1 MLINGIVKKVE
12 EANCFFPIIDFVDV
26 CLPVFLVI
34 SIESLGRGGVF
45 SEPF

>member
-26 CLPVFLVI
+26 CFARFVM
-34 SIESLGRGGVF
+34 SLRKLWTRWN
-45 SEPF
+45 PL